1 MAIKR
6 FFQQLYLSKRFF
18 FVMLGVMALFVFA
31 YVFKDLLE
39 IAWMTLWL
47 VLGLTFM
54 ETLVLFFSGGK
65 ITIDRKLP
73 ERLSNGD
80 DNVIHLSIFN
90 SFGMKIFAQVIDE
103 LPFQFQTRDFEHHI
117 VLRAKDKHEMKYR
130 LRPTVRGVYEF
141 GAAHVFTTTFLG
153 LAQRRFSGAEK
164 QSLKC
169 YPAFLQLRNTDIRA
183 IANDTIVLGTRKT
196 RRIGN
201 STEFEQIREYV
212 QGDDIRTI
220 NWKSSAKRSYLMVN
234 QYEEEKSQDIYVA
247 IDTGRTMEMPFD
259 GISLLDYSIN
269 ASLMLL
275 SLTLAKYDRAGMF
288 SFNKRMNNVIPA
300 DKKPMQ
306 MQQIMESLYAVETE
320 FYESNFAALYAQ
332 LKRTISHRS
341 LIVLFTNFESMDG
354 MQRNLPFLAGI
365 NKKHLLLVVFF
376 KNKEIEELAA
386 SKPTTEDEW
395 AEKIMAGKM
404 EYDKRLMVREMKQHG
419 IISLLTTPENLTVD
433 VMNKYLEV
441 KTGGMI

>member
-1 MAIKR
+1 
-6 FFQQLYLSKRFF
+6 
-18 FVMLGVMALFVFA
+18 MLAVVALFVFA

-39 IAWMTLWL
+39 IAWLALWV
-47 VLGLTFM
+47 VLGLSLI
-54 ETLVLFFSGGK
+54 ELVVLFFIGQN
-65 ITIDRKLP
+65 IQIERILP
-73 ERLSNGD
+73 ERFSNGD
-80 DNVIHLSIFN
+80 DNPVRLKIRS
-90 SFGMKIFAQVIDE
+90 SFALKIFANVIDE
-103 LPFQFQTRDFEHHI
+103 LPFQFQSRDFEYNI
-117 VLRAKDKHEMKYR
+117 TIQPKTLRDMNYV
-130 LRPTVRGVYEF
+130 LRPTVRGIYKF
-141 GAAHVFTTTFLG
+141 GAAHVFASTFLG
-153 LAQRRFSGAEK
+153 LVQRRFSGAET
-164 QSLKC
+164 QTLKC
-169 YPAFLQLRNTDIRA
+169 YPSFLQLRNTDIRA
-183 IANDTIVLGTRKT
+183 IANESIVLGTRKT

-220 NWKSSAKRSYLMVN
+220 NWKSSAKRSFLMIN

-247 IDTGRTMEMPFD
+247 IDTGRTMEMPFN
-259 GISLLDYSIN
+259 GLSLLDYSIN

-288 SFNKRMNNVIPA
+288 SFNKRMTNVIPA
-300 DKKPMQ
+300 DKKPFQ
-306 MQQIMESLYAVETE
+306 MQAIMESLYAVETDY
-320 FYESNFAALYAQ
+320 YESNFAALYAQ

-354 MQRNLPFLAGI
+354 MQRNLPFLSGI

-376 KNKEIEELAA
+376 KNKEIEELAG
-386 SKPTTEDEW
+386 SRPYTDDEW

-419 IISLLTTPENLTVD
+419 MLSLLTTPENLSID